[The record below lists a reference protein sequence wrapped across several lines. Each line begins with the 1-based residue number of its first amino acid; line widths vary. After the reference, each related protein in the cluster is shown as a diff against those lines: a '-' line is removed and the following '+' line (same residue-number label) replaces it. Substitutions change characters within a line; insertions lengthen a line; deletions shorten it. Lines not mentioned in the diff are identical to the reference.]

1 MRMSNL
7 QIAGISTVALVLS
20 IIVIGVLPAA
30 AAAAEVSV
38 TRDLPDEPVYPEDEI
53 NVSWTQSG
61 FWIPPGEDGGVG
73 QVTETLPDGFAYH
86 GPQVYKLIEYNET
99 TNTLTLNF
107 TNEVTKTCLVK
118 TGTAEDIENAVFS
131 GTWDTVDENLDR
143 ISGDVEGDDT
153 LTLGEGPKP
162 TPTPTPTEA
171 LPSGGN
177 AGGGGNGG
185 VIAPAPTATLE
196 VTPSASPGA
205 TPTGSPGITVPPV
218 SPTGTPTTAASS
230 PTSSPTS
237 QPLIP
242 GFEAVFAVAGLL
254 AVAQLVIRRGRRG

>member
-7 QIAGISTVALVLS
+7 HRVGILVMALVLS
-20 IIVIGVLPAA
+20 IAVIGVLPAA
-30 AAAAEVSV
+30 AAEVAV

-53 NVSWTQSG
+53 NVSLTQSG
-61 FWIPPGEDGGVG
+61 FYSSPLGGG
-73 QVTETLPDGFAYH
+73 LGSVTEILPEGFGYH
-86 GPQVYKLIEYNET
+86 GLQEGYLYNET
-99 TNTLTLNF
+99 TNVLNISF
-107 TNEVTKTCLVK
+107 ENKVTMTYRIKA
-118 TGTAEDIENAVFS
+118 GTADDIENAVFS
-131 GTWDTVDENLDR
+131 GTWNTIDENLDP

-153 LTLGEGPKP
+153 LP

-177 AGGGGNGG
+177 GGGGNGG
-185 VIAPAPTATLE
+185 VIAPTPTATSG

-205 TPTGSPGITVPPV
+205 TPTGSPGITVPPG
-218 SPTGTPTTAASS
+218 SPTGTPTTATSS

>member
-20 IIVIGVLPAA
+20 IAVIGVLPAA
-30 AAAAEVSV
+30 AAEVAV
-38 TRDLPDEPVYPEDEI
+38 TRDLPDEPVYPGDEI

-61 FWIPPGEDGGVG
+61 FWILPGEDGGVG

-131 GTWDTVDENLDR
+131 GTWETFDANLNK
-143 ISGDVEGDDT
+143 ILGDVEGDDT
-153 LTLGEGPKP
+153 LT

-171 LPSGGN
+171 PPSGGN
-177 AGGGGNGG
+177 SGGGGNGV
-185 VIAPAPTATLE
+185 VITPTPTATSE

-218 SPTGTPTTAASS
+218 SPTGLPTTAASS

-254 AVAQLVIRRGRRG
+254 AVAQLVIRRGRQG